1 MMIWEIRSIKKNG
14 LTMFF
19 YYDSEGN
26 PIAFSYNVCMHYS
39 VKNIQGDI
47 LGLVNKNGTIIA
59 RYEYDA
65 FGKILSVK
73 NRFGNEITSPT
84 STAHMNPLRY
94 RGYIYDEETSL
105 YYLKSRY
112 YDPYTGRFLSLD
124 SLVDT
129 QKKTPLSVNM
139 YSYCENDFINKKDS
153 TGYVMESNLE
163 PHHYNDHE
171 NVLIKSGLTNCVNFS
186 EYYYVGQYRS
196 NGYMIYTYHK
206 RGSSVMSSAA
216 YILSFYTQTK
226 YRSEWESDAK
236 HLRDEA
242 NAISSVGNMML
253 ELFSFGTFCIEE
265 TYPDWTTF
273 VPYSDYICLGIFLGS
288 VLFNAYMTVFNPSI
302 DYNSKKAT
310 YILRNVSQTNWTT
323 KIEIA
328 LFAVLSYVSIGCTP
342 TVVGEQ
348 HIYEPY

>member
-1 MMIWEIRSIKKNG
+1 
-14 LTMFF
+14 MFF

-39 VKNIQGDI
+39 VKNLQGDI
-47 LGLVNKNGTIIA
+47 VRVVNEAGNTVA
-59 RYEYDA
+59 SYEYDA
-65 FGKILSVK
+65 WGKLLAARNYYGVPVTDPNSIVLV
-73 NRFGNEITSPT
+73 
-84 STAHMNPLRY
+84 NPLRY
-94 RGYIYDEETSL
+94 LGYVYDEETSL

-112 YDPYTGRFLSLD
+112 YDPCTGRFLSLD

-163 PHHYNDHE
+163 PPHYNDHE

-216 YILSFYTQTK
+216 YILS
-226 YRSEWESDAK
+226 
-236 HLRDEA
+236 L
-242 NAISSVGNMML
+242 
-253 ELFSFGTFCIEE
+253 
-265 TYPDWTTF
+265 
-273 VPYSDYICLGIFLGS
+273 
-288 VLFNAYMTVFNPSI
+288 
-302 DYNSKKAT
+302 
-310 YILRNVSQTNWTT
+310 
-323 KIEIA
+323 
-328 LFAVLSYVSIGCTP
+328 
-342 TVVGEQ
+342 
-348 HIYEPY
+348 